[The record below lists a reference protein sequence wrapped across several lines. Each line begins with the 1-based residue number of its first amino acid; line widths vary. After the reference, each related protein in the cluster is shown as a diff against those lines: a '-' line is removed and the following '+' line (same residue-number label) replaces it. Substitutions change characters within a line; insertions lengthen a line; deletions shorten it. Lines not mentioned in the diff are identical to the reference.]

1 METKENLKERL
12 KHQVME
18 RMDISRTMEDEEI
31 LELVQ
36 KTLEEDSHRMPM
48 SISMRQNLIRE
59 IFHSLRRLDIL
70 QELIED
76 ADITEI
82 MVNGTKGIFY
92 EKAGRLYQW
101 DKHFTSEEKLQ
112 DVIQQIAGGSNRMVN
127 ELHPIVDTR
136 LPDGSRVNIVLKPI
150 AIDGTAL
157 SIRRFPKEPVR
168 MQTLIEWGSIS
179 MEVAD
184 FLKHLV
190 CAGYNIFVSGGTG
203 SGKTTFLNALSE
215 FIPKEERV
223 VTIEDSAELQ
233 LLGLPNLVRLES
245 RDIKLPGAE
254 EITIRDLI
262 KSALRMRPNRIIV
275 GECRGAEALDV
286 LQAMN
291 TGHSGSLST
300 GHANSA
306 MDMVSRLETM
316 VLMGMDMPLAAIQS
330 QIASAID
337 IIIQLGRI
345 RDGSRKL
352 LQVVEVKGVK
362 MARYVYTSS
371 SGSRRKKNR
380 EASAESGRR
389 KENFSIRK
397 NYRLPDYRK
406 YHFRKKQFLLYVGEF
421 LLLDILIGWLFYQ
434 STLAILTGFGLC
446 PVFLRNKRNSAKI
459 QRQNDLKLQFK
470 DALLSAAGAMRA
482 GYSIENAW
490 REAKK
495 DVIQQYGME
504 SDMAVEMR
512 QMIHQM
518 DCNVPL
524 EQLLEDFA
532 ERSRIEDVEQFAGI
546 FSYAKR
552 SGGDFTA
559 IMGNTVRQMA
569 DRMELQETIETALT
583 ARKMEQKV
591 MNVIPL
597 FILAFVNVTS
607 GSFLEALYGNVAGV
621 LIMTGCL
628 ILYGLAYLWSEKIVR
643 RIGESI
649 C

>member
-352 LQVVEVKGVK
+352 LQVVEVKGVENGK
-362 MARYVYTSS
+362 VCLHELFRFQE
-371 SGSRRKKNR
+371 KKNR

>member
-1 METKENLKERL
+1 MEIKENLKERL

-179 MEVAD
+179 REVAD

-254 EITIRDLI
+254 EITIRHLI

-352 LQVVEVKGVK
+352 LQVVEVKGVENGK
-362 MARYVYTSS
+362 VCLHELFRF
-371 SGSRRKKNR
+371 REKKNR

-406 YHFRKKQFLLYVGEF
+406 YHLGK
-421 LLLDILIGWLFYQ
+421 
-434 STLAILTGFGLC
+434 T
-446 PVFLRNKRNSAKI
+446 VFIICWRISAT
-459 QRQNDLKLQFK
+459 
-470 DALLSAAGAMRA
+470 
-482 GYSIENAW
+482 GYSD
-490 REAKK
+490 RL
-495 DVIQQYGME
+495 
-504 SDMAVEMR
+504 AVLSV
-512 QMIHQM
+512 HSG
-518 DCNVPL
+518 N
-524 EQLLEDFA
+524 
-532 ERSRIEDVEQFAGI
+532 SYRIWFMSSI
-546 FSYAKR
+546 SSK
-552 SGGDFTA
+552 
-559 IMGNTVRQMA
+559 
-569 DRMELQETIETALT
+569 
-583 ARKMEQKV
+583 QKE
-591 MNVIPL
+591 
-597 FILAFVNVTS
+597 F
-607 GSFLEALYGNVAGV
+607 
-621 LIMTGCL
+621 C
-628 ILYGLAYLWSEKIVR
+628 
-643 RIGESI
+643 
-649 C
+649 

>member
-70 QELIED
+70 QDLIED

-223 VTIEDSAELQ
+223 VTIED
-233 LLGLPNLVRLES
+233 
-245 RDIKLPGAE
+245 
-254 EITIRDLI
+254 
-262 KSALRMRPNRIIV
+262 
-275 GECRGAEALDV
+275 
-286 LQAMN
+286 
-291 TGHSGSLST
+291 
-300 GHANSA
+300 
-306 MDMVSRLETM
+306 
-316 VLMGMDMPLAAIQS
+316 
-330 QIASAID
+330 ID

-352 LQVVEVKGVK
+352 LQVVEVKGVENGK
-362 MARYVYTSS
+362 VCLHELFRFREKKEQ
-371 SGSRRKKNR
+371 GSIGGIWEKKG
-380 EASAESGRR
+380 E
-389 KENFSIRK
+389 
-397 NYRLPDYRK
+397 
-406 YHFRKKQFLLYVGEF
+406 LLYQE
-421 LLLDILIGWLFYQ
+421 
-434 STLAILTGFGLC
+434 
-446 PVFLRNKRNSAKI
+446 
-459 QRQNDLKLQFK
+459 KLQ
-470 DALLSAAGAMRA
+470 AAGL
-482 GYSIENAW
+482 S
-490 REAKK
+490 
-495 DVIQQYGME
+495 
-504 SDMAVEMR
+504 
-512 QMIHQM
+512 
-518 DCNVPL
+518 
-524 EQLLEDFA
+524 
-532 ERSRIEDVEQFAGI
+532 
-546 FSYAKR
+546 
-552 SGGDFTA
+552 
-559 IMGNTVRQMA
+559 
-569 DRMELQETIETALT
+569 
-583 ARKMEQKV
+583 
-591 MNVIPL
+591 
-597 FILAFVNVTS
+597 
-607 GSFLEALYGNVAGV
+607 
-621 LIMTGCL
+621 
-628 ILYGLAYLWSEKIVR
+628 
-643 RIGESI
+643 
-649 C
+649 

>member
-70 QELIED
+70 QDLIED

-262 KSALRMRPNRIIV
+262 KKRTSY
-275 GECRGAEALDV
+275 
-286 LQAMN
+286 
-291 TGHSGSLST
+291 
-300 GHANSA
+300 
-306 MDMVSRLETM
+306 
-316 VLMGMDMPLAAIQS
+316 AA
-330 QIASAID
+330 
-337 IIIQLGRI
+337 
-345 RDGSRKL
+345 K
-352 LQVVEVKGVK
+352 
-362 MARYVYTSS
+362 
-371 SGSRRKKNR
+371 
-380 EASAESGRR
+380 
-389 KENFSIRK
+389 
-397 NYRLPDYRK
+397 PDYR
-406 YHFRKKQFLLYVGEF
+406 R
-421 LLLDILIGWLFYQ
+421 
-434 STLAILTGFGLC
+434 
-446 PVFLRNKRNSAKI
+446 
-459 QRQNDLKLQFK
+459 
-470 DALLSAAGAMRA
+470 
-482 GYSIENAW
+482 
-490 REAKK
+490 
-495 DVIQQYGME
+495 GM
-504 SDMAVEMR
+504 
-512 QMIHQM
+512 
-518 DCNVPL
+518 PWG
-524 EQLLEDFA
+524 
-532 ERSRIEDVEQFAGI
+532 RS
-546 FSYAKR
+546 
-552 SGGDFTA
+552 
-559 IMGNTVRQMA
+559 
-569 DRMELQETIETALT
+569 
-583 ARKMEQKV
+583 
-591 MNVIPL
+591 
-597 FILAFVNVTS
+597 
-607 GSFLEALYGNVAGV
+607 
-621 LIMTGCL
+621 TGCL
-628 ILYGLAYLWSEKIVR
+628 AGNEYRTLR
-643 RIGESI
+643 
-649 C
+649 

>member
-12 KHQVME
+12 KHHVME

-82 MVNGTKGIFY
+82 MVNGTQGIFY

-286 LQAMN
+286 LQA
-291 TGHSGSLST
+291 
-300 GHANSA
+300 
-306 MDMVSRLETM
+306 
-316 VLMGMDMPLAAIQS
+316 
-330 QIASAID
+330 
-337 IIIQLGRI
+337 II
-345 RDGSRKL
+345 
-352 LQVVEVKGVK
+352 
-362 MARYVYTSS
+362 
-371 SGSRRKKNR
+371 
-380 EASAESGRR
+380 
-389 KENFSIRK
+389 
-397 NYRLPDYRK
+397 
-406 YHFRKKQFLLYVGEF
+406 
-421 LLLDILIGWLFYQ
+421 
-434 STLAILTGFGLC
+434 C
-446 PVFLRNKRNSAKI
+446 
-459 QRQNDLKLQFK
+459 
-470 DALLSAAGAMRA
+470 
-482 GYSIENAW
+482 
-490 REAKK
+490 
-495 DVIQQYGME
+495 
-504 SDMAVEMR
+504 
-512 QMIHQM
+512 
-518 DCNVPL
+518 
-524 EQLLEDFA
+524 
-532 ERSRIEDVEQFAGI
+532 
-546 FSYAKR
+546 
-552 SGGDFTA
+552 
-559 IMGNTVRQMA
+559 
-569 DRMELQETIETALT
+569 TI
-583 ARKMEQKV
+583 
-591 MNVIPL
+591 
-597 FILAFVNVTS
+597 
-607 GSFLEALYGNVAGV
+607 
-621 LIMTGCL
+621 
-628 ILYGLAYLWSEKIVR
+628 
-643 RIGESI
+643 
-649 C
+649 

>member
-1 METKENLKERL
+1 MNAEQVERL
-12 KHQVME
+12 RE
-18 RMDISRTMEDEEI
+18 RAIGELRMADDAADEETAGVI
-31 LELVQ
+31 NHLAAGEGRLAYVPLRE
-36 KTLEEDSHRMPM
+36 KADVARTVFN
-48 SISMRQNLIRE
+48 SI
-59 IFHSLRRLDIL
+59 RRLDIL

-352 LQVVEVKGVK
+352 LQVVEVKGVENGK
-362 MARYVYTSS
+362 VCLHELFRF
-371 SGSRRKKNR
+371 REKKEQGNIGGIW
-380 EASAESGRR
+380 E
-389 KENFSIRK
+389 
-397 NYRLPDYRK
+397 
-406 YHFRKKQFLLYVGEF
+406 KKGELLYQE
-421 LLLDILIGWLFYQ
+421 
-434 STLAILTGFGLC
+434 
-446 PVFLRNKRNSAKI
+446 
-459 QRQNDLKLQFK
+459 KLQ
-470 DALLSAAGAMRA
+470 AAGLS
-482 GYSIENAW
+482 SI
-490 REAKK
+490 
-495 DVIQQYGME
+495 
-504 SDMAVEMR
+504 
-512 QMIHQM
+512 
-518 DCNVPL
+518 
-524 EQLLEDFA
+524 
-532 ERSRIEDVEQFAGI
+532 
-546 FSYAKR
+546 
-552 SGGDFTA
+552 
-559 IMGNTVRQMA
+559 
-569 DRMELQETIETALT
+569 
-583 ARKMEQKV
+583 
-591 MNVIPL
+591 
-597 FILAFVNVTS
+597 
-607 GSFLEALYGNVAGV
+607 SF
-621 LIMTGCL
+621 
-628 ILYGLAYLWSEKIVR
+628 
-643 RIGESI
+643 
-649 C
+649 

>member
-92 EKAGRLYQW
+92 EKAGRLYRW

-179 MEVAD
+179 REVAD

-352 LQVVEVKGVK
+352 LQVVEVKGVENGK
-362 MARYVYTSS
+362 VCLHELFRFREKKEQ
-371 SGSRRKKNR
+371 GSIGGIWEKKG
-380 EASAESGRR
+380 E
-389 KENFSIRK
+389 
-397 NYRLPDYRK
+397 
-406 YHFRKKQFLLYVGEF
+406 LLYQE
-421 LLLDILIGWLFYQ
+421 
-434 STLAILTGFGLC
+434 
-446 PVFLRNKRNSAKI
+446 
-459 QRQNDLKLQFK
+459 KLQ
-470 DALLSAAGAMRA
+470 AAGLS
-482 GYSIENAW
+482 SI
-490 REAKK
+490 
-495 DVIQQYGME
+495 
-504 SDMAVEMR
+504 
-512 QMIHQM
+512 
-518 DCNVPL
+518 
-524 EQLLEDFA
+524 
-532 ERSRIEDVEQFAGI
+532 
-546 FSYAKR
+546 
-552 SGGDFTA
+552 
-559 IMGNTVRQMA
+559 
-569 DRMELQETIETALT
+569 
-583 ARKMEQKV
+583 
-591 MNVIPL
+591 
-597 FILAFVNVTS
+597 
-607 GSFLEALYGNVAGV
+607 SF
-621 LIMTGCL
+621 
-628 ILYGLAYLWSEKIVR
+628 
-643 RIGESI
+643 
-649 C
+649 